1 MTHSDWEPLVHECL
15 DLAERG
21 RGLVEPNPMVGAL
34 VLRDGAVCGRGWHGR
49 LGGPHAEV
57 AALAEAGA
65 AARGATLLVS
75 LEPCCTEGRTPA
87 CTQAIVAAGI
97 AKVVVAAVD
106 PNPRH
111 GGLGLKRLREAGLDV
126 EMLEGPAANRARR
139 MIEPFAKYITGRLPF
154 VVAKWAQTL
163 DGRLATHA
171 GHSQWI
177 TSKEARARA
186 HEERARADGI
196 LVGIGTVIADDPALT
211 TRLAEGPSP
220 RRFVLDP
227 HGKIPLEARVFEP
240 ETGGVTVIVREDL
253 KASRRRALA
262 ARGAWLMELPPRDEL
277 DLADVL
283 AGIRAAGIGRLMVE
297 GGPRLLGRLLGQRL
311 ADRVLVHMAP
321 KLLLDG
327 QGRTLDAVRP
337 VPTMDQALLLHEVTW
352 APAGPD
358 MILSAVL
365 EKSCY

>member
-1 MTHSDWEPLVHECL
+1 MSDLDWQPLVDACL

-21 RGLVEPNPMVGAL
+21 RGLVEPNPMVGA
-34 VLRDGAVCGRGWHGR
+34 VVVRDGEICGRGWHGR
-49 LGGPHAEV
+49 LGGPHAEIV
-57 AALAEAGA
+57 ALEDAGE

-87 CTQAIVAAGI
+87 CTGAIVKAGI
-97 AKVVVAAVD
+97 AKVVVAAID

-111 GGLGLKRLREAGLDV
+111 GGMGLKRLRKAGVAV
-126 EMLEGPAANRARR
+126 EEFGGPGADRARR
-139 MIEPFAKYITGRLPF
+139 LIEPFRKYITGRLPF

-177 TSKEARARA
+177 TSEPARTRA

-196 LVGIGTVIADDPALT
+196 LVGIGTVLADNPSLT
-211 TRLAEGPSP
+211 TRLVEGRSP

-227 HGKIPLEARVFEP
+227 HGKIPLDARVFDP
-240 ETGGVTVIVREDL
+240 ATGGVTMIVREDL
-253 KASRRRALA
+253 KPSRRRALA
-262 ARGAWLMELPPRDEL
+262 ARGAWLMELPPRDTL

-283 AGIRAAGIGRLMVE
+283 ARIRAAGIGRLMVE
-297 GGPRLLGRLLGQRL
+297 GGPRLLGRLLERRL
-311 ADRVLVHMAP
+311 ADRIQVHMAP

-327 QGRTLDAVRP
+327 KGHSLDAVRP
-337 VPTMDQALLLHEVTW
+337 VASMDEALDVQDVAWESV
-352 APAGPD
+352 GPD
-358 MILSAVL
+358 LILSGVL